1 MIKKNT
7 DGLAKYSEQKN
18 AATISKVNEAIDKL
32 KKTKPDS
39 INFSNVA
46 KEAGV
51 SKATLYNN
59 DILRERISA
68 LRTTTKG
75 VHGKKI
81 KKKDEDLGKKYLEE
95 IRKLKE
101 DKKNLIIQLLEM
113 EAVKDENEQLRQQL
127 DNLRIL
133 QRQN

>member
-18 AATISKVNEAIDKL
+18 AETISKVNAAIDKL
-32 KKTKPDS
+32 KKTNPDS
-39 INFSNVA
+39 INFSSVA

-68 LRTTTKG
+68 LRATTRG
-75 VHGKKI
+75 ICGKKD
-81 KKKDEDLGKKYLEE
+81 KNKEADLCKKYLEE

-101 DKKNLIIQLLEM
+101 DKKNLILQLVQI
-113 EAVKDENEQLRQQL
+113 EAVKDENEQLRKQL
-127 DNLRIL
+127 DNLKL
-133 QRQN
+133 LH

>member
-1 MIKKNT
+1 M
-7 DGLAKYSEQKN
+7 
-18 AATISKVNEAIDKL
+18 
-32 KKTKPDS
+32 
-39 INFSNVA
+39 A

-59 DILRERISA
+59 NILRERISA

-75 VHGKKI
+75 VHGKKV

-113 EAVKDENEQLRQQL
+113 EAVKDENEQLRKQL

>member
-32 KKTKPDS
+32 KKTNPDS
-39 INFSNVA
+39 INFLNVA

-51 SKATLYNN
+51 SKATLYNT

-75 VHGKKI
+75 VHGKKD
-81 KKKDEDLGKKYLEE
+81 KKKDEDLCKKYLEE

-113 EAVKDENEQLRQQL
+113 EAVKDENEQLRKQL

>member
-68 LRTTTKG
+68 LRATTRG
-75 VHGKKI
+75 ICGKKD
-81 KKKDEDLGKKYLEE
+81 KNKEEDLCKKYLEE

-101 DKKNLIIQLLEM
+101 DKKNLILQLVQM
-113 EAVKDENEQLRQQL
+113 EAVKDENEQLRKQL
-127 DNLRIL
+127 DNLKL
-133 QRQN
+133 LH